1 MRKETDL
8 GGVKAIAKTLL
19 MTAVNQTPYSP
30 MLVQH
35 QFTSTGLVALP
46 TEKHEGFRPID
57 ITLNNENLQRWQ
69 NSVNQVIDE
78 TENPYHIYMLLNPP
92 YALTFLKLASPYL
105 SRKDFSEIL
114 ASAWINC
121 EAPHN
126 DPELNKADLVF
137 MFKSADP
144 KALMEDDEYEQ
155 LQELDDTL
163 TVYRG
168 VTSYNA
174 DNIKALSW
182 TLNKEKAEW
191 FAHRFND
198 DGTVYEAQIDKKH
211 IFAIFNG
218 RNESEVI
225 LDPQYLTDI
234 TEAEEMTSDFSL
246 SM

>member
-35 QFTSTGLVALP
+35 PFTSTGLVALP

-57 ITLNNENLQRWQ
+57 ITLNEENLKRWQ
-69 NSVNQVIDE
+69 ESVGQIIDE
-78 TENPYHIYMLLNPP
+78 AENPYHIYMLLNPP

-126 DPELNKADLVF
+126 DPELNKADLVY

-155 LQELDDTL
+155 LQELEDTL
-163 TVYRG
+163 TVYAENNSKQMITANIVKKRISLMKPQEEFNCAYFSDL
-168 VTSYNA
+168 VSYITL
-174 DNIKALSW
+174 DNSGRVKLHTKTETEIQGEDE
-182 TLNKEKAEW
+182 NGGKE
-191 FAHRFND
+191 N
-198 DGTVYEAQIDKKH
+198 T
-211 IFAIFNG
+211 
-218 RNESEVI
+218 
-225 LDPQYLTDI
+225 
-234 TEAEEMTSDFSL
+234 
-246 SM
+246 

>member
-8 GGVKAIAKTLL
+8 DGVKAIAKALL
-19 MTAVNQTPYSP
+19 MTAVNETPYSP
-30 MLVQH
+30 MIVQH
-35 QFTSTGLVALP
+35 PFTSTGLIPFP
-46 TEKHEGFRPID
+46 TEMNKGFQPVD
-57 ITLNNENLQRWQ
+57 ITLTADNLKIWRK
-69 NSVNQVIDE
+69 SVSQIIDE
-78 TENPYHIYMLLNPP
+78 AEKPYHIYMLLNPP

-126 DPELNKADLVF
+126 DPDLNKADLLS

-155 LQELDDTL
+155 LQKLDDTL

-182 TLNKEKAEW
+182 SLNKETAEW
-191 FAHRFND
+191 FARRFNQ
-198 DGTVYEAQIDKKH
+198 DGTGD
-211 IFAIFNG
+211 
-218 RNESEVI
+218 
-225 LDPQYLTDI
+225 L
-234 TEAEEMTSDFSL
+234 SL
-246 SM
+246 WRRRTV

>member
-1 MRKETDL
+1 MKKETDL

-35 QFTSTGLVALP
+35 PFTSSGLVALP
-46 TEKHEGFRPID
+46 TDRSDNFKPID
-57 ITLNNENLQRWQ
+57 ITLNEENLKRWQ
-69 NSVNQVIDE
+69 ESVSQIIDE

-105 SRKDFSEIL
+105 SRKDFSKIL

-126 DPELNKADLVF
+126 DPDLSKADLLS

-144 KALMEDDEYEQ
+144 KALMDDDEYEQ
-155 LQELDDTL
+155 LRELEDTL

-174 DNIKALSW
+174 TMSKPFRGL
-182 TLNKEKAEW
+182 
-191 FAHRFND
+191 
-198 DGTVYEAQIDKKH
+198 
-211 IFAIFNG
+211 
-218 RNESEVI
+218 
-225 LDPQYLTDI
+225 
-234 TEAEEMTSDFSL
+234 
-246 SM
+246 